1 MTIESARLQMS
12 FDAIQINTLD
22 VTTGRATTAI
32 NTVWNLSDGT
42 GADQAKAV
50 FTDTRTL
57 TGSATEDLDLAG
69 VLTDAFGSTI
79 TAVKLKA
86 IMITAAAANTNSVQ
100 VTRPAS
106 NGVPLFM
113 AAGDGVSLS
122 PGAGF
127 CAVFPNAAGIAV
139 TASTGD
145 LITVTNSAGST
156 SVIYTVAILYTV

>member
-1 MTIESARLQMS
+1 MTIESARLSMG
-12 FDAIQINTLD
+12 FDSIQTSTLD

-32 NTVWNLSDGT
+32 NNVWNFADGT
-42 GADQAKAV
+42 GANQASAV

-57 TGSATEDLDLAG
+57 SASATENLDLAG

-79 TAVKLKA
+79 TAAKVKA
-86 IMITAAAANTNSVQ
+86 IMVTAASGNTNAVQ

-113 AAGDGVSLS
+113 GASDGVALT

-127 CAVFPNAAGIAV
+127 CAVWPDANGIAV
-139 TASTGD
+139 TAATGD
-145 LITVTNSAGST
+145 IITVTNSAGST
-156 SVIYTVAILYTV
+156 SVTYTVAILYTV